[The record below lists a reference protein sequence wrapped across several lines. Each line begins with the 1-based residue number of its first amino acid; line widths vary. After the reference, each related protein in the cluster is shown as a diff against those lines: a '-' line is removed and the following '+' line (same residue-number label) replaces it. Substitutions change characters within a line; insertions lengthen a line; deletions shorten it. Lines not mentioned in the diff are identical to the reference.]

1 MIKSFRLKRLLLPFK
16 SSKFSAFSLVEM
28 LMALLVA
35 SLLLAALAPVMT
47 KKINEKVNFE
57 GLVPNPTRKKIV
69 YLTEPGVGEWIVPNG
84 IRSYKV
90 TTVGAGGGG
99 GAGSSYGCVVFTT
112 TATPTGSLL
121 GDDAKYCE
129 HVRTDSSTN
138 FTIPEGINE
147 IYVSMVSG
155 AGGGGAGS
163 AKIDQDGWSSYGNHT
178 WTVPVHLKGDRI
190 YMRMLGGGGGG
201 GGSDQGGGGGGAS
214 GGFWE
219 GNYDIPLNKD
229 KIEVVIGE
237 GGKGG
242 NYWGWPGIG
251 GKGWRDGTNGVT
263 GTSGGGGGGS
273 TSFNNGEITVF
284 GGGGGA
290 GAGVGNNPAGWAD
303 VSSVLEGKLISADN
317 ALWRTCFNY
326 GGNGRNGGGRG
337 PCTYVDKNTG
347 NSVVIGGASGGIG
360 GEGGGLQ
367 GGLNGQDGTVGTDGK
382 AYGDARGGKGGA
394 AGAGPGTGGRGQDFF
409 ACANDSSTTT
419 VCDVSSN
426 IGGGGAGGGGGGSAW
441 DNASSAPTGCKMP
454 HVHQGAGNIP
464 KSGIGAGGAGASCGW
479 NAGGAQTGGEGGDG
493 TIALYTPTPMFG
505 GTGGTAGAVVPRS
518 KIALNNVL
526 KSGNVITVT
535 LGKGGK
541 GGDRV
546 ILNNLNFTAM
556 DRAGNIN
563 TSSSLANAAGQPGTA
578 TTIMFSGT
586 TIATTGTGSCGGG
599 YTTNGNANISCAN
612 GVDCGTRR
620 TDGRCITAIRGWHG
634 NQSGACTNGKW
645 DGDGTFLGSAT
656 QGGNSTILEWDG
668 FGIFGDTNTGFC
680 GPEGGSLIPGNFS
693 ARNGLNG
700 TVGMGGS
707 GSYYGGYGGKG
718 GDGYVKIEWG
728 IPRNIDHSDAIRYSG
743 GGGSAGETVTKR
755 ITVSAVTNKIKY
767 RIGEGGTG
775 GSYNKDNNTMQDG
788 SNGGDTSFGI
798 DGNYGFE
805 TIKSKGGT
813 GGKSVHITSTY
824 DSNFIITKLTGAH
837 GSGGIAQCFTSSNCT
852 EAIMNTMNGKEGKNN
867 KGGAGGTSSTGVGG
881 NGGLGTNINGFD
893 ALEFDGTKGGGAG
906 GGGGISANNNYGKG
920 GKGAN
925 GYIKI
930 EYDD

>member
-1 MIKSFRLKRLLLPFK
+1 MKKSCSGQILPRNL
-16 SSKFSAFSLVEM
+16 AMQGFSLVEM
-28 LMALLVA
+28 LMALLIA
-35 SLLLAALAPVMT
+35 SLLLTALAPVITRRMD
-47 KKINEKVNFE
+47 EKVNFE
-57 GLVPNPTRKKIV
+57 GVVPNPTRKKIV
-69 YLTEPGVGEWIVPNG
+69 YLTEPGEGEWVVPNG

-99 GAGSSYGCVVFTT
+99 GAGSNYGCVVFTT

-129 HVRTDSSTN
+129 HVRTDSSAN

-163 AKIDQDGWSSYGNHT
+163 AKIDQGGWSEYGNYT
-178 WTVPVHLKGDRI
+178 WAVPVYLKGDRI
-190 YMRMLGGGGGG
+190 YIRMLGGGGGG

-214 GGFWE
+214 GGAWE
-219 GNYDIPLNKD
+219 GNYDIPLNQD
-229 KIEVVIGE
+229 KMEVVVGE
-237 GGKGG
+237 GGHGG
-242 NYWGWPGIG
+242 FYWHTPGIG

-263 GTSGGGGGGS
+263 DTSGGGGGGS

-290 GAGVGNNPAGWAD
+290 GSGVSNAPAGWLD
-303 VSSVLEGKLISADN
+303 ISHVLEGKLILADN

-326 GGNGRNGGGRG
+326 GGNGRNGGTRG
-337 PCTYVDKNTG
+337 PCTYIDKNTG
-347 NSVVIGGASGGIG
+347 NSVVAGGASGGIG
-360 GEGGGLQ
+360 GEGGGSQ
-367 GGLNGQDGTVGTDGK
+367 TGQNGQDGTVGSDGR
-382 AYGDARGGKGGA
+382 AYGEARGGKGGLGI
-394 AGAGPGTGGRGQDFF
+394 AGGGVGGRGQDFC
-409 ACANDSSTTT
+409 ACANDSSITTI
-419 VCDVSSN
+419 CDGSVN
-426 IGGGGAGGGGGGSAW
+426 LAGGGAGGGGAGSAW
-441 DNASSAPTGCKMP
+441 SNGADAPTGCKMP
-454 HVHQGAGNIP
+454 HTGNIQASIP
-464 KSGIGAGGAGASCGW
+464 KARSGAGGAGASCGW
-479 NAGGAQTGGEGGDG
+479 NASGSQRGGDG
-493 TIALYTPTPMFG
+493 GDGMIALYTPTPMFG

-518 KIALNNVL
+518 RIALNDTL
-526 KSGNVITVT
+526 KGGSIITVT

-546 ILNNLNFTAM
+546 IFNNLNFTTM

-563 TSSSLANAAGQPGTA
+563 TSPSLTNAAGQPGTA
-578 TTIMFSGT
+578 STVMFGSAML
-586 TIATTGTGSCGGG
+586 ATTGEGGLGGGYQTTANSVANCPAGTSCGG
-599 YTTNGNANISCAN
+599 TKTIA
-612 GVDCGTRR
+612 GTSIA
-620 TDGRCITAIRGWHG
+620 GMPSSWHG
-634 NQSGACTNGKW
+634 HY
-645 DGDGTFLGSAT
+645 SAT
-656 QGGNSTILEWDG
+656 GLVDTYAGTWEKGGASTILAWDDIAMPG
-668 FGIFGDTNTGFC
+668 VS
-680 GPEGGSLIPGNFS
+680 GGSLVSGNFS
-693 ARNGLNG
+693 KRNGTDG
-700 TVGMGGS
+700 SVGFGGS

-728 IPRNIDHSDAIRYSG
+728 IPRNLDHSNAIRYSG

-788 SNGGDTSFGI
+788 SDGGDTSFGI
-798 DGNYGFE
+798 NGNYGFE
-805 TIKSKGGT
+805 TIKSKGGR

-852 EAIMNTMNGKEGKNN
+852 EAIMNTINGKEGENN
-867 KGGAGGTSSTGVGG
+867 KGGNGGASSTGIGG
-881 NGGLGTNINGFD
+881 NGGSGSNINGFN
-893 ALEFDGTKGGGAG
+893 ALEFDGTRGGGAG

-920 GKGAN
+920 GRGAN